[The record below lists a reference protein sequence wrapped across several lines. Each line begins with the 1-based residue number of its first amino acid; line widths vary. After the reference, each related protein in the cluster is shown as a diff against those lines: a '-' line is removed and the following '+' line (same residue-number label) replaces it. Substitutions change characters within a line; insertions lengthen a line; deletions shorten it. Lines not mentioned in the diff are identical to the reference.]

1 MKSTAE
7 SRTLEVRSADEFR
20 EKLPSSGVFEMLDCE
35 VEVICPPGAET
46 EEVERMVTTIESM
59 INVVDV
65 RVVGV
70 PRSESEETYLI
81 TITDVPFQ
89 VMKGQAK
96 R

>member
-1 MKSTAE
+1 MTSTE
-7 SRTLEVRSADEFR
+7 SRILEVHSADEFR
-20 EKLPSSGVFEMLDCE
+20 EKLPTSGVFDMLDCE
-35 VEVICPPGAET
+35 VELVCPPGAHTSEI
-46 EEVERMVTTIESM
+46 ERMVALIESM

-89 VMKGQAK
+89 KLKSQGK